1 MKDTGC
7 RQLIGGGG
15 GLLHF
20 HAACCRSDVA
30 HCESAENAPTPQASA
45 SPDLMQVAR
54 NNTHNLTYLRELPA
68 RLLET
73 VDVGLKTGTA
83 ILPVHRYVLVAYSP
97 VFAEILAGDT
107 ARPSSLCIPV
117 GDTSTEGLQD
127 ALQYIYNR
135 CPLARANVPAITS
148 FAEAE
153 RIAAAA
159 HKFDIQLLL
168 EASDAFMSSHLIAK
182 YPILTKDPIGLVR
195 WVSYAGMSASFR
207 QQAQR

>member
-1 MKDTGC
+1 M
-7 RQLIGGGG
+7 
-15 GLLHF
+15 
-20 HAACCRSDVA
+20 
-30 HCESAENAPTPQASA
+30 
-45 SPDLMQVAR
+45 
-54 NNTHNLTYLRELPA
+54 
-68 RLLET
+68 
-73 VDVGLKTGTA
+73 
-83 ILPVHRYVLVAYSP
+83 
-97 VFAEILAGDT
+97 
-107 ARPSSLCIPV
+107 
-117 GDTSTEGLQD
+117 
-127 ALQYIYNR
+127 
-135 CPLARANVPAITS
+135 PAITS